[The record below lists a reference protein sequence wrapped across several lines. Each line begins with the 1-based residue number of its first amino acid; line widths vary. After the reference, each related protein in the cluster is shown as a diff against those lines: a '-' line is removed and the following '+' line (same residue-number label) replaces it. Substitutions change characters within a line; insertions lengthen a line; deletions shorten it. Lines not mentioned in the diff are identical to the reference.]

1 MKGWPSTA
9 PRPPDLSVGGW
20 RVGDVTAS
28 VEPVIQETEYTSG
41 TEFVLHDKLRTAGWS
56 VRPVQAVVVGHRAGV
71 SEFNEMACAAMG
83 VACEDAQRMLRF
95 DLAVPAMRRAAEMV
109 HHPHQTRAGR
119 VREQRQ
125 QQ

>member
-1 MKGWPSTA
+1 MGRCAWSEEAVGAAGGDYGDTWPNKTDFAFVKGWPSTA

-83 VACEDAQRMLRF
+83 VACKNE
-95 DLAVPAMRRAAEMV
+95 
-109 HHPHQTRAGR
+109 
-119 VREQRQ
+119 
-125 QQ
+125 